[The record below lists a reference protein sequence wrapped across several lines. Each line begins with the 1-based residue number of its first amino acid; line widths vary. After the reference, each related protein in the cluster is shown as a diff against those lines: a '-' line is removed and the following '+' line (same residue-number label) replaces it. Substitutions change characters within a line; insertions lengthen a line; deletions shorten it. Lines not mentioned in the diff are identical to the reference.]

1 MKNKFHLEDD
11 IMMRVINEI
20 NGYCFYS
27 LNYKKKTRKNK
38 RKNPD
43 LIIFIESRWINIKHK
58 LFINIIYTVSI
69 NIQLVFQI
77 DFFDFLSF
85 MEHQKRCVHVQ
96 YSIFDGD
103 HSAKCL
109 IL

>member
-27 LNYKKKTRKNK
+27 LNYKKKKTRKNK

-43 LIIFIESRWINIKHK
+43 LLS
-58 LFINIIYTVSI
+58 VS
-69 NIQLVFQI
+69 
-77 DFFDFLSF
+77 
-85 MEHQKRCVHVQ
+85 
-96 YSIFDGD
+96 
-103 HSAKCL
+103 
-109 IL
+109 